1 MEKLDYHPKSIKK
14 AIRYIK
20 QDASKEQ
27 LMEIKEILDYAIAT
41 RVNKLDLD
49 MKLRGEG
56 GL

>member
-27 LMEIKEILDYAIAT
+27 LMEIKEILDYAIAK
-41 RVNKLDLD
+41 RINKLNLD
-49 MKLRGEG
+49 MKLREGEG
-56 GL
+56 L